1 VSRCGQPGVATL
13 ASRCDQPGVAM
24 LASRCNQ
31 TGKAKL
37 IKIRLVLVGKT
48 KEAWIKQGIKH
59 YQKLLKKHAKL
70 ELVEIKEEKIT
81 RSKDEKSILNSEG
94 ERILQYLRKDAFC
107 IALDVSGDELTSE
120 QFARFFE
127 KSLNRGQSCFT
138 FVLGGAVGISEEILQ
153 VCPVKL
159 SLSRMTFT
167 HEISRV
173 IILEQIYRAF
183 SILAGTKYHK

>member
-1 VSRCGQPGVATL
+1 MT
-13 ASRCDQPGVAM
+13 
-24 LASRCNQ
+24 
-31 TGKAKL
+31 KIKL
-37 IKIRLVLVGKT
+37 ILVGKT
-48 KEAWIKQGIKH
+48 KEAWIRQGIKH
-59 YQKLLKKHAKL
+59 YQKLLKKYAKL

-81 RSKDEKSILNSEG
+81 RSKSQKNIVDSEG
-94 ERILQYLRKDAFC
+94 KRVLEHLKGDALC
-107 IALDVSGDELTSE
+107 IALDVSGDKLTSE
-120 QFARFFE
+120 QFANFFE

-138 FVLGGAVGISEEILQ
+138 FVLGGAVGISEEVLQ

-183 SILAGTKYHK
+183 SILAGSKYHK